1 MSKTSNKGSNNIDLL
16 KGIKPQKEENNK
28 NDIQNI
34 YIIEEKNIKYE
45 FTLKL
50 IDDKLNIE
58 IKSKEKEGEL
68 IYINNFNF
76 EELKKI
82 HKIFSIYDNINECL
96 KIINDLFK
104 EKKVSIKSVNE
115 NAININLKVKLATNE
130 EIINLEIPKKEKT
143 RNDLLNE
150 INLIKKENKD
160 LKERIEKI
168 EKYINE
174 LDNKRSL
181 KGLKILKDIS
191 DEIIFFPSKIIKNEY
206 DKLLFVRKLEGKNK
220 KIQAI
225 DLLFRSS
232 RDGDKIEDIKN
243 AVNGKKNVL
252 AVLETTK
259 GRRFAGFTEKGYNF
273 SENLGDDENAFLI
286 SFDKYRAYDYEKYE
300 LNYKVGNTII
310 QRNPNLFSSVYD
322 SRCCPF
328 YFQNNG
334 NINIPNGFYS
344 KNCKIEKVEFFKWYQ
359 ILELNLN
366 EEQFNIK
373 ELEYFQIHLKE

>member
-1 MSKTSNKGSNNIDLL
+1 MNISSKKSIVQIVGISQKNEKIHNNST
-16 KGIKPQKEENNK
+16 
-28 NDIQNI
+28 QNI
-34 YIIEEKNIKYE
+34 YIIEENNNKYE
-45 FTLKL
+45 FILKA
-50 IDDKLNIE
+50 IYQKINIE
-58 IKSKEKEGEL
+58 IKTKQNEGEV
-68 IYINNFNF
+68 IYINSFNF
-76 EELKKI
+76 EQLKKI
-82 HKIFSIYDNINECL
+82 HKIFSLYDNINECL
-96 KIINDLFK
+96 KTIKDLFE
-104 EKKVSIKSVNE
+104 EKKVSIKSEDENE
-115 NAININLKVKLATNE
+115 ININLKVKLVTNE
-130 EIINLEIPKKEKT
+130 EIINFRIPKKEKT

-160 LKERIEKI
+160 LKGRVEII

-174 LDNKRSL
+174 LENK
-181 KGLKILKDIS
+181 KGVKTLKDIS
-191 DEIIFFPSKIIKNEY
+191 EEIIIFPSKIIKDEY
-206 DKLLFVRKLEGKNK
+206 DKLLVIRKLEGKNK
-220 KIQAI
+220 IFHGI

-344 KNCKIEKVEFFKWYQ
+344 KNCKIEKVESYRWYQ

-373 ELEYFQIHLKE
+373 ELEYFQIYLEE

>member
-1 MSKTSNKGSNNIDLL
+1 MSVHIGAFEDYQ
-16 KGIKPQKEENNK
+16 PQKNK
-28 NDIQNI
+28 KIMNTTKNS
-34 YIIEEKNIKYE
+34 YIIEENNNKYE
-45 FTLKL
+45 CSLKV

-58 IKSKEKEGEL
+58 IKLKQKEGEL
-68 IYINNFNF
+68 IYINSFTF
-76 EELKKI
+76 EELSKN
-82 HKIFSIYDNINECL
+82 HKIFLLYNNINDCL
-96 KIINDLFK
+96 KTIK
-104 EKKVSIKSVNE
+104 EIFEDKKVSIKSINE
-115 NAININLKVKLATNE
+115 NEININLKVNVINNE
-130 EIINLEIPKKEKT
+130 EIINLKIPIKERT
-143 RNDLLNE
+143 RDDILKE
-150 INLIKKENKD
+150 INFIKKENQD
-160 LKERIEKI
+160 LKERVEKI

-181 KGLKILKDIS
+181 KGVKTLKDVS
-191 DEIIFFPSKIIKNEY
+191 DDIIFFPSKIIKDEY
-206 DKLLFVRKLEGKNK
+206 DKLLLVRKFEGKNK
-220 KIQAI
+220 KIQAV

-232 RDGDKIEDIKN
+232 RDGDNIEDIKK
-243 AVNGKKNVL
+243 AVNGKKNIL

-300 LNYKVGNTII
+300 LNYKVGNTFI
-310 QRNPNLFSSVYD
+310 QRNPNLYSSVYD

-344 KNCKIEKVEFFKWYQ
+344 KNCKIEKVELYKWYQ
-359 ILELNLN
+359 IIELNSN

-373 ELEYFQIHLKE
+373 ELEYFQIHVKE

>member
-1 MSKTSNKGSNNIDLL
+1 MSVHIVPLGAYQ
-16 KGIKPQKEENNK
+16 PQKKEKIINTTK
-28 NDIQNI
+28 NA
-34 YIIEEKNIKYE
+34 YIIEENNNKYE
-45 FTLKL
+45 CSLKV

-58 IKSKEKEGEL
+58 IKLKQKEGEL
-68 IYINNFNF
+68 IYINSFTF
-76 EELKKI
+76 EELNKI
-82 HKIFSIYDNINECL
+82 HKIFLLYNNINDCL
-96 KIINDLFK
+96 KAIK
-104 EKKVSIKSVNE
+104 EIFEDKKVSIKSINE
-115 NAININLKVKLATNE
+115 NEININLKVNVINNE
-130 EIINLEIPKKEKT
+130 EIINLKIPIKERT
-143 RNDLLNE
+143 RDDILKE
-150 INLIKKENKD
+150 INFIKKENQD
-160 LKERIEKI
+160 LKERVEKI

-181 KGLKILKDIS
+181 KGVKTLKDVS
-191 DEIIFFPSKIIKNEY
+191 DDIIFFPSKIIKDEY
-206 DKLLFVRKLEGKNK
+206 DKLLLVRKFEGKNK
-220 KIQAI
+220 KIQAV

-232 RDGDKIEDIKN
+232 RDGDNIEDIKN
-243 AVNGKKNVL
+243 AVNGKKNIL

-300 LNYKVGNTII
+300 LNYKIGNTFI
-310 QRNPNLFSSVYD
+310 QRNPNLYSSVYD

-344 KNCKIEKVEFFKWYQ
+344 KNCKIEKVELYKWYQ
-359 ILELNLN
+359 IIELNSN

-373 ELEYFQIHLKE
+373 ELEYFQIHVKE

>member
-1 MSKTSNKGSNNIDLL
+1 MSVHIGAFEDYQ
-16 KGIKPQKEENNK
+16 PQKNK
-28 NDIQNI
+28 KIMNTTKNS
-34 YIIEEKNIKYE
+34 YIIEENNNKYE
-45 FTLKL
+45 CSLKV

-58 IKSKEKEGEL
+58 IKLKQKEGEL
-68 IYINNFNF
+68 IYINSFTF
-76 EELKKI
+76 EELNKI
-82 HKIFSIYDNINECL
+82 HKIFLLYNNINDCL
-96 KIINDLFK
+96 KAIK
-104 EKKVSIKSVNE
+104 EIFEDKKVSIKSINE
-115 NAININLKVKLATNE
+115 NEININLKVNVINNE
-130 EIINLEIPKKEKT
+130 EIINLKIPIKERT
-143 RNDLLNE
+143 RDDILKE

-160 LKERIEKI
+160 LKERVEKI

-181 KGLKILKDIS
+181 KGIKTLKDVS
-191 DEIIFFPSKIIKNEY
+191 DDIIFFPSKIIKDEY
-206 DKLLFVRKLEGKNK
+206 DKLLLVRKFEGKNK
-220 KIQAI
+220 KIQAV

-232 RDGDKIEDIKN
+232 RDGDNIEDIKK
-243 AVNGKKNVL
+243 AVNGKKNIL

-300 LNYKVGNTII
+300 LNYKVGNTFI
-310 QRNPNLFSSVYD
+310 QRNPNLYSSVYD

-344 KNCKIEKVEFFKWYQ
+344 KNCKIEKVELYKWYQ
-359 ILELNLN
+359 IIELNSN

-373 ELEYFQIHLKE
+373 ELEYFQIHVKE

>member
-1 MSKTSNKGSNNIDLL
+1 MSETSNKSSSNIGLL
-16 KGIKPQKEENNK
+16 EGINPRKEENNK

-34 YIIEEKNIKYE
+34 YIIEEENNKYE

-58 IKSKEKEGEL
+58 IKLKQKEGEL

-82 HKIFSIYDNINECL
+82 HKIFSLYDNINECL
-96 KIINDLFK
+96 KIIKDLFE
-104 EKKVSIKSVNE
+104 EKKVSIKSVDE
-115 NAININLKVKLATNE
+115 YEININLKIKLATNE
-130 EIINLEIPKKEKT
+130 EIINFRIPKKEKT

-174 LDNKRSL
+174 LENKRSL
-181 KGLKILKDIS
+181 KGIKTFKDIS

-206 DKLLFVRKLEGKNK
+206 DKLLVVRKFEGKNK

-232 RDGDKIEDIKN
+232 RDGDKIENIKN
-243 AVNGKKNVL
+243 AVKEKK
-252 AVLETTK
+252 K
-259 GRRFAGFTEKGYNF
+259 CF
-273 SENLGDDENAFLI
+273 SSI
-286 SFDKYRAYDYEKYE
+286 R
-300 LNYKVGNTII
+300 NYK
-310 QRNPNLFSSVYD
+310 R
-322 SRCCPF
+322 
-328 YFQNNG
+328 
-334 NINIPNGFYS
+334 
-344 KNCKIEKVEFFKWYQ
+344 
-359 ILELNLN
+359 
-366 EEQFNIK
+366 
-373 ELEYFQIHLKE
+373 

>member
-1 MSKTSNKGSNNIDLL
+1 MSVHIVPLEAYQ
-16 KGIKPQKEENNK
+16 PQKKEKIINTTK
-28 NDIQNI
+28 NA
-34 YIIEEKNIKYE
+34 YIIEENNNKYE
-45 FTLKL
+45 CSLKV

-58 IKSKEKEGEL
+58 IKLKQKEGEL
-68 IYINNFNF
+68 IYINSFTF
-76 EELKKI
+76 EELNKI
-82 HKIFSIYDNINECL
+82 HKIFLLYNNINDCL
-96 KIINDLFK
+96 KAIK
-104 EKKVSIKSVNE
+104 EIFEDKKVSIKSINE
-115 NAININLKVKLATNE
+115 NEININLKVNVINNE
-130 EIINLEIPKKEKT
+130 EIINLKIPIKERT
-143 RNDLLNE
+143 RDDILKE
-150 INLIKKENKD
+150 INFIKKENQD
-160 LKERIEKI
+160 LKERVEKI

-181 KGLKILKDIS
+181 KGVKTLKDVS
-191 DEIIFFPSKIIKNEY
+191 DDIIFFPSKIIKDEY
-206 DKLLFVRKLEGKNK
+206 DKLLLVRKFEGKNK
-220 KIQAI
+220 KIQAV

-232 RDGDKIEDIKN
+232 RDGDNIEDIKK
-243 AVNGKKNVL
+243 AVNGKKNIL

-300 LNYKVGNTII
+300 LNYKVGNTFI
-310 QRNPNLFSSVYD
+310 QRNPNLYSSVYD

-344 KNCKIEKVEFFKWYQ
+344 KNCKIEKVELYKWYQ
-359 ILELNLN
+359 IIELNSN

-373 ELEYFQIHLKE
+373 ELEYFQIHVKE

>member
-1 MSKTSNKGSNNIDLL
+1 MSVHIGAFEDYQ
-16 KGIKPQKEENNK
+16 PQKNK
-28 NDIQNI
+28 KIMNTTKNS
-34 YIIEEKNIKYE
+34 YIIEENNNKYE
-45 FTLKL
+45 CSLKV

-58 IKSKEKEGEL
+58 IKLKQKEGEL
-68 IYINNFNF
+68 IYINSFTF
-76 EELKKI
+76 EELNKI
-82 HKIFSIYDNINECL
+82 HKIFLLYNNINDCL
-96 KIINDLFK
+96 KAIK
-104 EKKVSIKSVNE
+104 EIFEDKKVSIKSINE
-115 NAININLKVKLATNE
+115 NEININLKVNVINNE
-130 EIINLEIPKKEKT
+130 EIINLKIPIKERT
-143 RNDLLNE
+143 RDDILKE
-150 INLIKKENKD
+150 INFIKKENQD
-160 LKERIEKI
+160 LKERVEKI

-181 KGLKILKDIS
+181 KGVKTLKDVS
-191 DEIIFFPSKIIKNEY
+191 DDIIFFPSKIIKDEY
-206 DKLLFVRKLEGKNK
+206 DKLLLVRKFEGKNK
-220 KIQAI
+220 KIQAV

-232 RDGDKIEDIKN
+232 RDGDNIEDIKN
-243 AVNGKKNVL
+243 AVNGKKNIL

-300 LNYKVGNTII
+300 LNYKIGNTFI
-310 QRNPNLFSSVYD
+310 QRNPNLYSSVYD

-344 KNCKIEKVEFFKWYQ
+344 KNCKIEKVELYRWYQ
-359 ILELNLN
+359 IIELNSN

-373 ELEYFQIHLKE
+373 ELEYFQIHVKE

>member
-1 MSKTSNKGSNNIDLL
+1 MSVHIVPLEAYQ
-16 KGIKPQKEENNK
+16 PQKKEKIINTTK
-28 NDIQNI
+28 NA
-34 YIIEEKNIKYE
+34 YIIEENNNKYE
-45 FTLKL
+45 CSLKV

-58 IKSKEKEGEL
+58 IKLKQKEGEL
-68 IYINNFNF
+68 IYINSFTF
-76 EELKKI
+76 EELNKI
-82 HKIFSIYDNINECL
+82 HKIFLLYNNINDCL
-96 KIINDLFK
+96 KAIK
-104 EKKVSIKSVNE
+104 EIFEDKKVSIKSINE
-115 NAININLKVKLATNE
+115 NEININLKVNVINNE
-130 EIINLEIPKKEKT
+130 EIINLKIPIKERT
-143 RNDLLNE
+143 RNDILKE
-150 INLIKKENKD
+150 INFIKKENQD
-160 LKERIEKI
+160 LKERVEKI

-181 KGLKILKDIS
+181 KGVKTLKDVS
-191 DEIIFFPSKIIKNEY
+191 DDIIFFPSKIIKDEY
-206 DKLLFVRKLEGKNK
+206 DKLLLVRKFEGKNK
-220 KIQAI
+220 KIQAV

-232 RDGDKIEDIKN
+232 RDGDNIEDIKK
-243 AVNGKKNVL
+243 AVNGKKNIL

-300 LNYKVGNTII
+300 LNYKVGNTFI
-310 QRNPNLFSSVYD
+310 QRNPNLYSSVYD

-344 KNCKIEKVEFFKWYQ
+344 KNCKIEKVELYKWYQ
-359 ILELNLN
+359 IIELNSN

-373 ELEYFQIHLKE
+373 ELEYFQIHVKE